1 MKSKN
6 LERIY
11 KLSVLL
17 ALIVLSLYFAGNIIF
32 PILFGLFFSLSLL
45 NASRWIEKWGIPR
58 FISAF
63 VLVTLLTF
71 GLIALLTYI
80 SFEGYKLVNTLNN
93 AAVGRRL
100 GFIETI
106 GSWFTESTSV
116 EIPNEEAYNTIT
128 QKLIGYSGTILSST
142 YGALK
147 STFVFLSLVPI
158 YAVLFLTYRGRMR
171 SFLNQLFN
179 KQNSKNGKQ
188 IVEDM
193 AEMMQSY
200 LVGLL
205 IVVSVVG
212 ILYAIGLSIIG
223 VRFALLLALVTAV
236 LIVIPY
242 IGAILGALLPTLV
255 ALLTMDS
262 AWYGFAVF
270 TLYIGIQLLEGYV
283 LTPFI
288 IGKNVDLNPLVI
300 ILGMVV
306 LGAIGG
312 ILAIILA
319 IPILASV
326 KIAFSNVDGLKPFA
340 ELMEESNK

>member
-1 MKSKN
+1 M
-6 LERIY
+6 
-11 KLSVLL
+11 
-17 ALIVLSLYFAGNIIF
+17 
-32 PILFGLFFSLSLL
+32 
-45 NASRWIEKWGIPR
+45 
-58 FISAF
+58 
-63 VLVTLLTF
+63 
-71 GLIALLTYI
+71 
-80 SFEGYKLVNTLNN
+80 NTLNN